1 MPLTRLDNLI
11 SSKTGRYL
19 YVSPDD
25 FNASDELD
33 NRGNS
38 PNRPFVTIQR
48 AFIEVARYSY
58 APGIDN
64 DRFDEFTIMLM
75 PGDHYIDNR
84 PGLVS
89 TSGTPVFGFDQYTNA
104 WTDSSVV
111 DLSNPDNVLY
121 KFNGTEGGCIV
132 PRGCSLI
139 GYDLRRTHIR
149 PLYVPDPA
157 DKEQGRTSIFNV
169 TGGAYIWQF
178 TIKDGDVTT
187 KSPLFDT
194 TDGVGKVYYRKNDN
208 ANLAIPEY
216 SHHKITV
223 FQYAEKPELELYYK
237 KVAQSFAQYQ
247 PTIDDQN
254 EFSGNVSETRIV
266 GPLSDLRSIESL
278 QVVDSTPQ
286 GEITVN
292 VTTKIAHGYIKNQF
306 FAVQNNGLDEA
317 LNGTFNVASI
327 DPLNR
332 RRFSFTLPGTV
343 TSLNLQNNQ
352 TYSTANGLSTG
363 AYVQAEVDSV
373 ESASPYMFNL
383 SIRSTWGIC
392 GLLADGSKVTGF
404 KSMVCAQYTGV
415 SLQKDDRAFI
425 RYDKYT
431 NTWNQASLSDAFATV
446 PYHTKGDAYWKD
458 DWRNCHIKAINDAFI
473 QCVSIFAVGFADHF
487 LMESGGDMSI
497 TNSNSNFGNTSL
509 HAVGHKGYAF
519 AQDKGGY
526 IDAIIP
532 PKKIVES
539 SANKERVDYYTFD
552 VQASNTSS
560 NNTKLYFGGTGV
572 TDPLN
577 RPAATLEGYRIGARS
592 KEKIFVELDPYALG
606 SGKTTPTA
614 SIYNGTLEPSGF
626 KSYPSSLQILNPTT
640 VVVDNK
646 NQDAANRI
654 EDNKDLIAQETYG
667 YITTKYEELKN
678 KNIIISKCQRDVGLI
693 LDAVIS
699 DLRLGGNINTI
710 QAAESYFSAGE
721 LNYIDNERFETIE
734 GFEYARDLAIAA
746 ARNWSFLQ
754 TGCSVTSGS
763 STVTVPST
771 VGLAIGMKVEEY
783 STVVG
788 NTGVSGLV
796 SSNIPSETYIRNILN
811 STTIELGSVVSGA
824 RSYLTE
830 GTSRNAT
837 GTNSSANLLFKLEDN
852 NGVRKGIWSTEVG
865 TVDTTI
871 TQDTVYPACASVAS
885 AVTTLMDGIKT
896 IINQGI
902 NPVGDRFSDAHDL
915 LLANKNYIAD
925 IAVKDMLIEYPSH
938 TVPGGNVN
946 CFDDIVDIVEA
957 VAYNV
962 KFGKNNKVWD
972 AANLYVTGAH
982 LAGEEEQSIYAFRVA
997 KVVSQKVIQNQTYT
1011 PRAGVTTAY
1020 TQTIDAT
1027 ITTDPNPVSGTFCA
1041 DVISAMDTLYQLVE
1055 YGIDTAGANQQQLG
1069 QFTPSNAVYDAA
1081 TGDLTLTMTSHGLS
1095 SSNKI
1100 SIAQDALTFTCG
1112 MDANATNHT
1121 YPRVGDPAFKNS
1133 LLSITDLT
1141 ADTVKVNVGATPI
1154 VGYNIADASYT
1165 ASTGVLELTVGNHE
1179 IGQGDTVK
1187 LDNNALE
1194 FRCAQDN
1201 YGSVHSYPR
1210 PTDPKFNTSITV
1222 DTVGT
1227 TSHTITD
1234 AAYTPSTGALVAT
1247 VAGHGF
1253 HARSQHT
1260 ATNATFDPFTG
1271 KLVITINAHGF
1282 SNGDSIKIADNS
1294 LTFTC
1299 LKDNNATEHSYPRS
1313 TDPSSGKSLVISNV
1327 TTNTFEVNV
1336 GTSSDR
1342 STHTFASSGTNGIT
1356 RVGDRVW
1363 LEDNSLVFTCA
1374 KDNNA
1379 TSHSYPR
1386 PTDDASKTWL
1396 EITAADTDTF
1406 TINIGI
1412 SPDTTAHSFV
1422 SAVASGVKKQTGTI
1436 ALNVGTSPAVTF
1448 TPSAATYDPVTGDM
1462 VLTIGTHSLVAETKF
1477 TPAAGTTY
1485 DPSTGIMSIRH
1496 VSHGLVVG
1504 DKVKIDNGAVSFTC
1518 LEDSNNTTHA
1528 YPRATDPVANK
1539 ELEVLAVTNDTFD
1552 VQVLA
1557 TVPSTNITAHTFVS
1571 SLPNSITKAGQSV
1584 TLAPNSLSFTCAM
1597 DGGTA
1602 TKTYP
1607 RTSDPVYNTAIPIK
1621 AVGASTITLHVGPS
1635 PLVTHTPGAGTSYDP
1650 NTGNLVLAI
1659 GDHTLDV
1666 GDGIKIADDSLTFEC
1681 DEDSRATQHTYPRSS
1696 DPASDTSVYIT
1707 AVGSTDHTVS
1717 GAVYNTVTGIMTL
1730 TIVGHGFSNGNRI
1743 KLADNSLTFTCDL
1756 DGNTAAK
1763 TYPRP
1768 HDPASGAWLEISNVQ
1783 TDTFDVQV
1791 LPALPST
1798 NTSTHAFTGATANGL
1813 ARQDGT
1819 VTVNVLTTVPST
1831 NTTQHYFMGATADC
1845 VTTGGNYAHTFV
1857 TAAAGAVTTGGDY
1870 THTFWNSKPFGLK
1883 TGGNYPHAFVNAA
1896 TNGVT
1901 AFATNAGQFAA
1912 TSKESP
1918 SQNVVIR
1925 NNPSTST
1932 DQFAQRA
1939 TLFTIDAGGIN
1950 PHKFETGTPVR
1961 LIARAKAG
1969 ATPDERD
1976 VRLPQGFQPNR
1987 TYYVIAPGRN
1997 TQPFNYNDPTVYNG
2011 IFDGGDQTK
2020 LMLAES
2026 VEAAAAGIYIYSPET
2041 ESLADDVE
2049 ILVQQFTLDTTYDLH
2064 EYKVY
2069 FSGTS
2074 STILKTDVA
2083 HIFDKPT
2090 SALGAADLQKVFFR
2104 ATGSDGNTGV
2114 LPTGAGS
2121 GASQILP
2128 TTEYYVRYESD
2139 DTFKIFETAQDA
2151 ITGSPEVQLANNPSQ
2166 FWYVLANKRT
2176 SPMRFDP
2183 TFVDT
2188 SASRVPSIPDG
2199 LWYLNLKD
2207 ESSVDNNIL
2216 SRLHETDYSSS
2227 SGRLQT
2233 TDSYYERTKDDR
2245 KADDRIYR
2253 LRYIQPKKFPGSIR
2267 KPNNGFVLKLRTD
2280 DKRNLIPQNI
2290 TLAPVGGSPQTAV
2303 FRNPQSQ
2310 NAVEE
2315 LGMTK
2320 AAFDTAVQAGTLQ
2333 DKYIY
2338 DPDNDPCVVNT
2349 DSYIRFSIRS
2359 ARKVTVAGSEYLQ
2372 VTAFDHRVDDT
2383 NAPSLKNTVFH
2394 TVKID
2399 APQGGAFST
2408 SKIAS
2413 SPSNLVQWSGGSS
2426 GFGYIH
2432 AYFALGS
2439 DHYIILKDVS
2449 ARPTYDP
2456 LVSTKFEMGAVYA
2469 TQQEDVNGGRDSK
2482 TNNLYVVGGSNVF
2495 TLTVGDTLSD
2505 SLGNQYKVITVED
2518 VPQIDDTFYIF
2529 DSEEIQERVAG
2540 QQDGIYYL
2548 TAVRG
2553 NISPLPRGA
2562 GVGQNF
2568 QNFKFSQPISSLY
2581 PLDYKNDPTWYQ
2593 VIDNDGTK
2601 NTQITDPPA
2610 ANSFADNY
2618 THGLVWVNDYKR
2630 SMTKEAVTDLTETAF
2645 FKDNTY
2651 EIKAQT
2657 GNATAGSEQRLI
2669 GIAGDAPSV
2678 HDQKVYIELR
2688 RPSIARSGNHT
2699 FEYLGFGPGNY
2710 STGLPAR
2717 QEVVLT
2723 PEEDFYAQ
2731 SKKQDGGIVFY
2742 TGINSQGDLYIGNR
2756 RINAITGEETFI
2768 DAATLQDDGD
2778 KDDVIGSLVTT
2789 FDTPV
2794 TFNQNITV
2802 VGGEGT
2808 LPNTFESPLIVSVQD
2823 NDLTQERHAV
2833 IVRSN
2838 VSSVDPVTQLEQDE
2852 SLSRTAFTPPTKG
2865 DIQISK
2871 NRVNAAIFG
2880 FNARGNG
2887 QEYMFQTHT
2896 GGTGSLPSNM
2906 TPNNSDLVGNPG
2918 GTRLASEQ
2926 YTMYGN
2932 VLPRPGDVLLKGK
2945 EVGRTGSLGWI
2956 YANYYE
2962 PIADT
2967 SIFTIEFINSGSL
2980 VKLTFKSAN
2989 TGLDITND
2997 DLGITSGSQ
3006 IRINDFYHNA
3016 GFNSI
3021 PFQVAS
3027 PNGDAFS
3034 GTNNYVHF
3042 VAEGIT
3048 LANETLNWNGDIIA
3062 NVPGGQPNPTVEFSN
3077 SSFKEVGVLG
3087 SEALRTETDTIGDY
3101 KLGINTIARSAHSAY
3116 QKGFVSAETE
3126 PRANLDVVGT
3136 TFISGKT
3143 INSYLTETGTVK
3155 TETGSTSAFLVGGD
3169 SAAPTDSALFR
3180 VNTVDN
3186 RIGINVDNASLDST
3200 FYVGGTS
3207 KFTDNAIF
3215 LQDVEVNG
3223 GGGANTADITTTI
3236 TTGGFNLVNSAGF
3249 TGTLNIGQNATT
3261 IAIGDT
3267 TEADQFI
3274 NIGRSS
3280 LHSNIRLGATP
3291 DNRASDGAL
3300 TISLVDIG
3308 GAYDNNESLSATRI
3322 KTKVLKIDGDAE
3334 LGSRRSGAG
3343 SIVKLSS
3350 TSQKVEFFSGN
3361 SSTSILD
3368 FATNASEIKI
3378 AGQGGSTTIRNNL
3391 IVDATARFNA
3401 DVTLCGGFASYSFS
3415 AKRAQAGSTAFA
3427 HASGV
3432 LGNNLF
3438 NSNVDLVDVL
3448 RVTSNNTLIDSYNQ
3462 VDTSG
3467 SGAWGGA
3474 TFQQEIPNV
3483 GGVPVIEPQTLPALT
3498 GNQYYLPIKNKPEDA
3513 AGNQYFN
3520 ENDILL
3526 IDTDD
3531 SGGTLHPEFVKI
3543 VSLPRISTAP
3553 YYIVVERLPFGT
3565 WTATRSDHPDTTPI
3579 YKCNVQYDATW
3590 ITSAIDSG
3598 GVSEDVYLS
3607 QFGGDID
3614 LGDYVII
3621 DREDTTVPAD
3631 GVDDQGE
3638 LFKVETLLSQVAK
3651 SFYIKNGC
3659 DTAQEE
3665 SVFSVDSTDGTLVT
3679 GGDANIGGSLNLTGT
3694 CTTPYIDADTNRKL
3708 KITNNQTVDI
3718 FKVDTCTG
3726 NTEVGNQHGTVFMLS
3741 EQFGSS
3747 PAAYSKDSD
3756 VVYVYRHNPQ
3766 STISGGPSTTTADNI
3781 VTATSNI
3788 EIQSNLTAFQ
3798 KGDLVAIYVSGAGA
3812 AIEVIQITD
3821 DPYTGGG
3828 GELILPTATNAQYP
3842 SGGRGLEGTAAQAFS
3857 IGANVVKLDKYD
3869 RTTTLLHDV
3878 PATQGDRATAL
3889 KARTPNTSDIRLEI
3903 TLRDADLIAPKLD
3916 YITYVR
3922 IGTEWFIPDSVD
3934 GSNDI
3939 SFAVKTPKQIR
3950 NPNTIGTPLVDLY
3963 GGGKLTVHDDVEI
3976 YSGNLRMYGS
3986 DGQTLVMSIA
3996 NDDGHSG
4003 DGSLADAKTSTSGLT
4018 LHGGAQLGGDL
4029 KINYENCQAFGL
4041 CSDVTTFK
4049 VTNREGNVFLGEEYY
4064 QAGKVYETETASKTM
4079 FHIDNLGSA
4088 GVGGTEG
4095 AKDFRIY
4102 QNNAIDSF
4110 GIEKYWTGNGGRR
4123 HTYVAF
4129 DTATGVGQQIDNPL
4143 QVNNNYLVNASS
4155 GSNIVLYLPD
4165 NPQTGDMIRFV
4176 ELSGNLTYNT
4186 SLIIRAKKISG
4197 IATAIQGD
4205 ATGSKLDAGNG
4216 QSLATAWDSGELVIQ
4231 TRNASFGLVFAG
4243 TVDIEGSANSRTI
4256 PPALRGW
4263 WLMEL

>member
-84 PGLVS
+84 PGLASNSS
-89 TSGTPVFGFDQYTNA
+89 TPIFSFDQFSNA

-111 DLSNPDNVLY
+111 DLSNPDNVLH
-121 KFNGTEGGCIV
+121 KFNDSKGGCIV

-139 GYDLRRTHIR
+139 GYDLRRTIIR

-157 DKEQGRTSIFNV
+157 DKEQTRTSIFNV

-178 TIKDGDVTT
+178 TIKDGDITT
-187 KSPLFDT
+187 KSPLYDANA
-194 TDGVGKVYYRKNDN
+194 GVGKVYYRKGDN
-208 ANLAIPEY
+208 TNLAIPEY

-223 FQYAEKPELELYYK
+223 FQYAEKPELDLYYT
-237 KVAQSFAQYQ
+237 KVAKAFAQYQ

-254 EFSGNVSETRIV
+254 EFGANVSENRIV

-278 QVVDSTPQ
+278 QVVDSSPVGT
-286 GEITVN
+286 ITVN
-292 VTTKIAHGYIKNQF
+292 VTTKIAHGYIKDQF
-306 FAVQNNGLDEA
+306 FAIQNNGLDDA
-317 LNGTFNVASI
+317 LNGTFSVSSI
-327 DPLNR
+327 NTTNR
-332 RRFSFTLPGTV
+332 RRFSFQLPGTV
-343 TSLNLQNNQ
+343 SSLGLQNNQ
-352 TYSTANGLSTG
+352 TYNTGNGLNTG

-373 ESASPYMFNL
+373 QSASPYMFNL

-392 GLLADGSKVTGF
+392 GLLADGSKATGF

-458 DWRNCHIKAINDAFI
+458 DWRNAHIKATNDAFI

-962 KFGKNNKVWD
+962 KFGANNKVWD

-1234 AAYTPSTGALVAT
+1234 AAYTPATGALVAT

-1379 TSHSYPR
+1379 TTHSYPR

-1584 TLAPNSLSFTCAM
+1584 TLAPDSLSFTCAM

-1635 PLVTHTPGAGTSYDP
+1635 PLVTHTAGTGTSYDP

-1969 ATPDERD
+1969 TTPDERD

-2139 DTFKIFETAQDA
+2139 DTFKIFATAQDA

-2593 VIDNDGTK
+2593 VTDNDGTK
-2601 NTQITDPPA
+2601 DTLITDPPA

-2630 SMTKEAVTDLTETAF
+2630 SMTKEAIVDLTETPF
-2645 FKDNTY
+2645 FKDNAY

-2717 QEVVLT
+2717 QEVILS
-2723 PEEDFYAQ
+2723 EFQDYYSQAKRE
-2731 SKKQDGGIVFY
+2731 DGGIVFY
-2742 TGINSQGDLYIGNR
+2742 TGLNSNGDLYIGNKK
-2756 RINAITGEETFI
+2756 IDAITGEETFLEK
-2768 DAATLQDDGD
+2768 AQLVSSEDDTD
-2778 KDDVIGSLVTT
+2778 TIGQLITS

-2794 TFNQNITV
+2794 TFKDKITV
-2802 VGGEGT
+2802 EGISN
-2808 LPNTFESPLIVSVQD
+2808 LNNQVIINTQPPSETPSLI
-2823 NDLTQERHAV
+2823 
-2833 IVRSN
+2833 IRSN
-2838 VSSVDPVTQLEQDE
+2838 P
-2852 SLSRTAFTPPTKG
+2852 RTDSGAEDITLTRTSFANNNDG
-2865 DIQISK
+2865 DITISRNK
-2871 NRVNAAIFG
+2871 ISSAIYHIKG
-2880 FNARGNG
+2880 RGPVSNPG
-2887 QEYMFQTHT
+2887 QEY
-2896 GGTGSLPSNM
+2896 SIRSNFSRLDSV
-2906 TPNNSDLVGNPG
+2906 PNNRTPVVSGSTNEIDAQQVVSYYSSSNADANPQAGDILYKG
-2918 GTRLASEQ
+2918 GSIE
-2926 YTMYGN
+2926 N
-2932 VLPRPGDVLLKGK
+2932 S
-2945 EVGRTGSLGWI
+2945 GSVGWI
-2956 YANYYE
+2956 LANYYTNIDE
-2962 PIADT
+2962 T
-2967 SIFTIEFINSGSL
+2967 SILQVETNGGTTVKIKWSGVLTNASNGIAMMVGKTIRIQGFTGATAINGKWIVSKADQSGSDDDFIEFVCSTP
-2980 VKLTFKSAN
+2980 LTAA
-2989 TGLDITND
+2989 TYVWDPTN
-2997 DLGITSGSQ
+2997 Q
-3006 IRINDFYHNA
+3006 
-3016 GFNSI
+3016 
-3021 PFQVAS
+3021 
-3027 PNGDAFS
+3027 PNGTLERSDVNWKET
-3034 GTNNYVHF
+3034 GVIG
-3042 VAEGIT
+3042 AEAIRT
-3048 LANETLNWNGDIIA
+3048 KTDEL
-3062 NVPGGQPNPTVEFSN
+3062 GQYRV
-3077 SSFKEVGVLG
+3077 
-3087 SEALRTETDTIGDY
+3087 
-3101 KLGINTIARSAHSAY
+3101 GINTVARTTKDANEYGYLTYTSGGVTY
-3116 QKGFVSAETE
+3116 DQQE
-3126 PRANLDVVGT
+3126 PRANLDVVGNA
-3136 TFISGKT
+3136 FISGKDIT
-3143 INSYLTETGTVK
+3143 HANYKSPGGISKVENNLHE
-3155 TETGSTSAFLVGGD
+3155 AFLVGG
-3169 SAAPTDSALFR
+3169 SSSAPTANALLRVSTQETRVGVNTSRSELGDTLTVKGGITTLSGGATPNLTLAGDAAVNGGDITSTATTFNLINVTPTTVNFAGSATTLKIGDTNTAAQGVDIGTGALGITSLNIHTNSTDSTVNIGTVTSSLSNKSVITVGGAFANTANSTFTIKNAQTILDGNLEISGSEIQSNSQTVNLLTRSGYASTVNFATRASQFSIGGVAGTTEIRNSLKVNGDTNVYGDVTMHGGSNSGTVTVSRAQLNTSKTAHAAGSLTDLNVDFYKYVGDIDGTEIIVSVDNANGTLTVSQNYFIDGNAVRFTNVDGLTGVSTGVTYYIVSTTGNTFR
-3180 VNTVDN
+3180 VSTTEDPANAVAVTGTPGVATGLTLQNHIIDTGSGTTTWTGN
-3186 RIGINVDNASLDST
+3186 SADSDYNDLPINNVEGINIGDILVIGTELCEVVSPGPDVTNRTIKVNRGTDCTTVAAHADNETIFKLEKSTEATYLVGRLPQNSTTPGISSINDVTDTFEVTLNELENGDAVKFSNLGNIVGANTTSTYFVVGAQNDTANNVTRFQLSLDPGGAGIAISGTAGSAVLNFSDDLVSLAEFGGQFSANDYLRLSASASCPSGEFVQIVTVNDTNAEKFTVNNGANQDRFVIDSVYGGVRSNVLGTQDFTVNLYGDATTNSTDNQFQIINGETIPATRLTIDSDGKLTVVGTGTTAQPKAIVDKVGAGWFAGDLRVNLNNVAGSTTRTEISLQVDNASGDTDIGGKLRIDDDFGIFSGTTGIDFGADST
-3200 FYVGGTS
+3200 A
-3207 KFTDNAIF
+3207 KFFVDAQTGDTRIGVTGSA
-3215 LQDVEVNG
+3215 LGDGDLTVNG
-3223 GGGANTADITTTI
+3223 GHVTINSTSTATPSDIDFPLQITNLGVSANRNYKIRQDAAIDAFGVTKFYNENGGRHWVYATTNQTCQTGKNYMIAITADTVFTLPSNAVTGDIIRFIEVGGALSYDTSLIVRAPVGTA
-3236 TTGGFNLVNSAGF
+3236 
-3249 TGTLNIGQNATT
+3249 IG
-3261 IAIGDT
+3261 GDT
-3267 TEADQFI
+3267 T
-3274 NIGRSS
+3274 G
-3280 LHSNIRLGATP
+3280 T
-3291 DNRASDGAL
+3291 
-3300 TISLVDIG
+3300 
-3308 GAYDNNESLSATRI
+3308 
-3322 KTKVLKIDGDAE
+3322 
-3334 LGSRRSGAG
+3334 
-3343 SIVKLSS
+3343 
-3350 TSQKVEFFSGN
+3350 
-3361 SSTSILD
+3361 
-3368 FATNASEIKI
+3368 
-3378 AGQGGSTTIRNNL
+3378 
-3391 IVDATARFNA
+3391 
-3401 DVTLCGGFASYSFS
+3401 
-3415 AKRAQAGSTAFA
+3415 QAGGLSTPW
-3427 HASGV
+3427 
-3432 LGNNLF
+3432 
-3438 NSNVDLVDVL
+3438 
-3448 RVTSNNTLIDSYNQ
+3448 Q
-3462 VDTSG
+3462 
-3467 SGAWGGA
+3467 
-3474 TFQQEIPNV
+3474 
-3483 GGVPVIEPQTLPALT
+3483 
-3498 GNQYYLPIKNKPEDA
+3498 
-3513 AGNQYFN
+3513 
-3520 ENDILL
+3520 
-3526 IDTDD
+3526 
-3531 SGGTLHPEFVKI
+3531 
-3543 VSLPRISTAP
+3543 
-3553 YYIVVERLPFGT
+3553 
-3565 WTATRSDHPDTTPI
+3565 
-3579 YKCNVQYDATW
+3579 
-3590 ITSAIDSG
+3590 
-3598 GVSEDVYLS
+3598 
-3607 QFGGDID
+3607 
-3614 LGDYVII
+3614 
-3621 DREDTTVPAD
+3621 
-3631 GVDDQGE
+3631 
-3638 LFKVETLLSQVAK
+3638 
-3651 SFYIKNGC
+3651 
-3659 DTAQEE
+3659 
-3665 SVFSVDSTDGTLVT
+3665 
-3679 GGDANIGGSLNLTGT
+3679 
-3694 CTTPYIDADTNRKL
+3694 
-3708 KITNNQTVDI
+3708 
-3718 FKVDTCTG
+3718 
-3726 NTEVGNQHGTVFMLS
+3726 
-3741 EQFGSS
+3741 
-3747 PAAYSKDSD
+3747 
-3756 VVYVYRHNPQ
+3756 
-3766 STISGGPSTTTADNI
+3766 
-3781 VTATSNI
+3781 
-3788 EIQSNLTAFQ
+3788 
-3798 KGDLVAIYVSGAGA
+3798 
-3812 AIEVIQITD
+3812 
-3821 DPYTGGG
+3821 G
-3828 GELILPTATNAQYP
+3828 GELI
-3842 SGGRGLEGTAAQAFS
+3842 
-3857 IGANVVKLDKYD
+3857 V
-3869 RTTTLLHDV
+3869 
-3878 PATQGDRATAL
+3878 
-3889 KARTPNTSDIRLEI
+3889 
-3903 TLRDADLIAPKLD
+3903 
-3916 YITYVR
+3916 
-3922 IGTEWFIPDSVD
+3922 
-3934 GSNDI
+3934 
-3939 SFAVKTPKQIR
+3939 
-3950 NPNTIGTPLVDLY
+3950 
-3963 GGGKLTVHDDVEI
+3963 
-3976 YSGNLRMYGS
+3976 
-3986 DGQTLVMSIA
+3986 
-3996 NDDGHSG
+3996 
-4003 DGSLADAKTSTSGLT
+4003 
-4018 LHGGAQLGGDL
+4018 
-4029 KINYENCQAFGL
+4029 
-4041 CSDVTTFK
+4041 
-4049 VTNREGNVFLGEEYY
+4049 
-4064 QAGKVYETETASKTM
+4064 
-4079 FHIDNLGSA
+4079 
-4088 GVGGTEG
+4088 
-4095 AKDFRIY
+4095 
-4102 QNNAIDSF
+4102 
-4110 GIEKYWTGNGGRR
+4110 
-4123 HTYVAF
+4123 
-4129 DTATGVGQQIDNPL
+4129 
-4143 QVNNNYLVNASS
+4143 
-4155 GSNIVLYLPD
+4155 
-4165 NPQTGDMIRFV
+4165 
-4176 ELSGNLTYNT
+4176 
-4186 SLIIRAKKISG
+4186 
-4197 IATAIQGD
+4197 
-4205 ATGSKLDAGNG
+4205 
-4216 QSLATAWDSGELVIQ
+4216 Q
-4231 TRNASFGLVFAG
+4231 TRNAGFGLVYAG
-4243 TVDIEGSANSRTI
+4243 SNDSGNNAIPANY
-4256 PPALRGW
+4256 RGW
-4263 WLMEL
+4263 WLVEI

>member
-11 SSKTGRYL
+11 SSKSGRYL

-38 PNRPFVTIQR
+38 PTRPFKTIQR
-48 AFIEVARYSY
+48 AFIEVSRYSY
-58 APGIDN
+58 LPGIDN

-84 PGLVS
+84 PGLAT
-89 TSGTPVFGFDQYTNA
+89 TSGTPVFGFDQSTST
-104 WTDSSVV
+104 WTDASVL

-121 KFNGTEGGCIV
+121 KFNGTDGGCVV

-178 TIKDGDVTT
+178 TIKDGDITS
-187 KSPLFDT
+187 KSPLYDNNNA
-194 TDGVGKVYYRKNDN
+194 VGKVYYRKNDN

-223 FQYAEKPELELYYK
+223 FQYAEKTELELYYSK
-237 KVAQSFAQYQ
+237 IATSFAQYQ
-247 PTIDDQN
+247 PTIDDTN
-254 EFSGNVSETRIV
+254 EFSQNVSENRIV
-266 GPLSDLRSIESL
+266 GPLSDLRSIESI
-278 QVVDSTPQ
+278 QVVDSSPV
-286 GEITVN
+286 GNVTVN
-292 VTTKIAHGYIKNQF
+292 VTTKVAHGYIKDQF
-306 FAVQNNGLDEA
+306 FAVQSNGLDDA
-317 LNGTFNVASI
+317 LNGTFSVSAI
-327 DPLNR
+327 DSANR
-332 RRFSFTLPGTV
+332 RKFSFELPGTV
-343 TSLNLQNNQ
+343 ASLGLQNNQ
-352 TYSTANGLSTG
+352 TYGTGNGLSAN

-392 GLLADGSKVTGF
+392 GLLADGSKASGF

-458 DWRNCHIKAINDAFI
+458 DWRNCHIKAINDSFI

-509 HAVGHKGYAF
+509 HAKGFKGYSF

-532 PKKIVES
+532 PEKLND
-539 SANKERVDYYTFD
+539 SAANQDQVDYYTWD
-552 VQASNTSS
+552 VQASRNSAS
-560 NNTKLYFGGTGV
+560 PTKLYYAGTGV
-572 TDPLN
+572 TDPKN
-577 RPAATLEGYRIGARS
+577 RPAATLNGFRIGAKS
-592 KEKIFVELDPYALG
+592 KEKIFVELDPYG
-606 SGKTTPTA
+606 TGTGKTTPSD
-614 SIYNGTLEPSGF
+614 SIYNATLTPSGF
-626 KSYPSSLQILNPTT
+626 SSFPTSLQILNPTT

-654 EDNKDLIAQETYG
+654 EDNKDLIAEEAYG
-667 YITTKYEELKN
+667 YITTKYPALLQ
-678 KNIIISKCQRDVGLI
+678 KNIIITKCQRDIGLI
-693 LDAVIS
+693 IDAIVS

-710 QAAESYFSAGE
+710 QAAEAYFSAGE
-721 LNYIDNERFETIE
+721 LNYIDGEKFETLE
-734 GFEYARDLAIAA
+734 GYEYARDLAIASF
-746 ARNWSFLQ
+746 RNWDYLQ
-754 TGCSVTSGS
+754 LGCSISNGS
-763 STVTVPST
+763 ALVTVPST

-783 STVVG
+783 TTVNAN
-788 NTGVSGLV
+788 NTTVDP
-796 SSNIPSETYIRNILN
+796 SSLTTTNIPTDTYIRNIVN
-811 STTIELGSVVSGA
+811 ATTIELGAVVAGQ
-824 RSYLTE
+824 RSYLST
-830 GTSRNAT
+830 GTTRNAT
-837 GTNSSANLLFKLEDN
+837 GTNASAKLVFKLEDQ
-852 NGVRKGIWSTEVG
+852 NGDRKGIWSSTTG

-871 TQDTVYPACASVAS
+871 TTDTVYPECATAS
-885 AVTTLMDGIKT
+885 AAVVTYFDNIKT

-902 NPVGDRFSDAHDL
+902 NPVGDRFADAYDL
-915 LLANKNYIAD
+915 LIANKNYIAD
-925 IAVKDMLIEYPSH
+925 VAVKDMKIQYPSH
-938 TVPGGNVN
+938 TVPGGDIN
-946 CFDDIVDIVEA
+946 CFDDIVDVVEA

-962 KFGKNNKVWD
+962 KFGSNNKVWD

-982 LAGEEEQSIYAFRVA
+982 LDGEEQESIYAFRIA
-997 KVVSQKVIQNQTYT
+997 KEIAKTVVQNVSYT
-1011 PRAGVTTAY
+1011 PRAGVTTTY
-1020 TQTIDAT
+1020 TQVSDSS
-1027 ITTDPNPVSGTFCA
+1027 ITTDPSPVGGVYCA
-1041 DVISAMDTLYQLVE
+1041 DVVSSVDALFQLIE
-1055 YGIDTAGANQQQLG
+1055 YGIDTAGSQQQQLG
-1069 QFTPSNAVYDAA
+1069 TFTPSNAAYDPA
-1081 TGDLTLTMTSHGLS
+1081 TGDLTLTMASHGLS
-1095 SSNKI
+1095 AANKI
-1100 SIAQDALTFTCG
+1100 QIDTGALRFTCG
-1112 MDANATNHT
+1112 MDANASNHD
-1121 YPRVGDPAFKNS
+1121 YPRVGDPAHKNS

-1141 ADTVKVNVGATPI
+1141 TDSVKVNVGATPI
-1154 VGYNIADASYT
+1154 VGYNVADATYT
-1165 ASTGVLELTVGNHE
+1165 PTTGVLELAIGNHTLNSGTNLK
-1179 IGQGDTVK
+1179 I
-1187 LDNNALE
+1187 DNNSLN
-1194 FRCAQDN
+1194 FKCDMDH
-1201 YGSVHSYPR
+1201 YGSLHSYPR
-1210 PTDPKFNTSITV
+1210 PSDPIFNTSVEITA
-1222 DTVGT
+1222 VG
-1227 TSHTITD
+1227 SSDHT
-1234 AAYTPSTGALVAT
+1234 PTGAVYNPTTGELTLTLAT
-1247 VAGHGF
+1247 HGF
-1253 HARSQHT
+1253 KARTTKT
-1260 ATNATFDPFTG
+1260 ASAATYDPTTG
-1271 KLVITINAHGF
+1271 EMVITSNSHGF
-1282 SNGDSIKIADNS
+1282 LVGDSIIIADNS

-1299 LKDNNATEHSYPRS
+1299 AKDSNNTTHSYPRP
-1313 TDPSSGKSLVISNV
+1313 TDPASGAALVITKKDN
-1327 TTNTFEVNV
+1327 NTFTVNV
-1336 GTSSDR
+1336 GTSSDI
-1342 STHTFASSGTNGIT
+1342 SAHTFDSAGTNGIIL
-1356 RVGDRVW
+1356 VGDRVQ
-1363 LEDNSLVFTCA
+1363 LVDNSLTFTCA
-1374 KDNNA
+1374 KDGNA
-1379 TSHSYPR
+1379 TQHNYPR
-1386 PTDDASKTWL
+1386 PTDDAAGEWL
-1396 EITAADTDTF
+1396 EIIAKPNDDEF
-1406 TINIGI
+1406 TINIGQ
-1412 SPDTTAHSFV
+1412 SPDTSAHTFVTA
-1422 SAVASGVKKQTGTI
+1422 AANAIKKQTGTI
-1436 ALNVGTSPAVTF
+1436 SVNVGASPAVTHDV
-1448 TPSAATYDPVTGDM
+1448 TAATYNALTGDLQM
-1462 VLTIGTHSLVAETKF
+1462 TIGSHTLAPERIK
-1477 TPAAGTTY
+1477 TPTSAAYNPTTGVMTITC
-1485 DPSTGIMSIRH
+1485 SG
-1496 VSHGLVVG
+1496 HGFLEG
-1504 DKVKIDNGAVSFTC
+1504 DKIKIADEAFTFTC
-1518 LEDSNNTTHA
+1518 AQDSNATQHK
-1528 YPRATDPVANK
+1528 YPRSSDPISGTYTEISN
-1539 ELEVLAVTNDTFD
+1539 VTNDTFD

-1557 TVPSTNITAHTFVS
+1557 QAPSTNTTAHTFVS
-1571 SLPNSITKAGQSV
+1571 AVANSLTKKGESIQIA
-1584 TLAPNSLSFTCAM
+1584 ANSLSFTCAM
-1597 DGGTA
+1597 DGNTA

-1607 RTSDPVYNTAIPIK
+1607 RTSDPFYNRAIPIK
-1621 AVGASTITLHVGPS
+1621 AADANTITVNIGQSPIVGFDVSAASYNP
-1635 PLVTHTPGAGTSYDP
+1635 TSGDMEL
-1650 NTGNLVLAI
+1650 TI

-1666 GDGIKIADDSLTFEC
+1666 GDGIRLAEESLIFTCDEDSHGTQHKYPRASDPVANTSTPITAVGTTSHTVTAAQYNPTTGIMTLTITGHNFANGNRIKIADDSLTFEC

-1696 DPASDTSVYIT
+1696 DPVSDTAIPIT
-1707 AVGSTDHTVS
+1707 AVGATTHTVS
-1717 GAVYNTVTGIMTL
+1717 NAVYNAVTGVMTL
-1730 TIVGHGFSNGNRI
+1730 TIVGHGFQNGNRI
-1743 KLADNSLTFTCDL
+1743 KLADDSLTFTCAM
-1756 DGNTAAK
+1756 DGNTSAK
-1763 TYPRP
+1763 TYPRA

-2139 DTFKIFETAQDA
+2139 DTFKIFATAQDA

-2630 SMTKEAVTDLTETAF
+2630 SMTKAAVTDLTETAF

-2717 QEVVLT
+2717 QEVILS
-2723 PEEDFYAQ
+2723 EFQDYYSQAKRE
-2731 SKKQDGGIVFY
+2731 DGGIVFY
-2742 TGINSQGDLYIGNR
+2742 TGLNSNGDLYIGNKK
-2756 RINAITGEETFI
+2756 IDAITGEEKFI
-2768 DAATLQDDGD
+2768 EKA
-2778 KDDVIGSLVTT
+2778 
-2789 FDTPV
+2789 
-2794 TFNQNITV
+2794 
-2802 VGGEGT
+2802 
-2808 LPNTFESPLIVSVQD
+2808 
-2823 NDLTQERHAV
+2823 
-2833 IVRSN
+2833 
-2838 VSSVDPVTQLEQDE
+2838 QL
-2852 SLSRTAFTPPTKG
+2852 LHLKM
-2865 DIQISK
+2865 IQI
-2871 NRVNAAIFG
+2871 
-2880 FNARGNG
+2880 
-2887 QEYMFQTHT
+2887 
-2896 GGTGSLPSNM
+2896 L
-2906 TPNNSDLVGNPG
+2906 
-2918 GTRLASEQ
+2918 
-2926 YTMYGN
+2926 
-2932 VLPRPGDVLLKGK
+2932 
-2945 EVGRTGSLGWI
+2945 
-2956 YANYYE
+2956 
-2962 PIADT
+2962 
-2967 SIFTIEFINSGSL
+2967 
-2980 VKLTFKSAN
+2980 
-2989 TGLDITND
+2989 
-2997 DLGITSGSQ
+2997 
-3006 IRINDFYHNA
+3006 
-3016 GFNSI
+3016 
-3021 PFQVAS
+3021 
-3027 PNGDAFS
+3027 
-3034 GTNNYVHF
+3034 
-3042 VAEGIT
+3042 
-3048 LANETLNWNGDIIA
+3048 
-3062 NVPGGQPNPTVEFSN
+3062 
-3077 SSFKEVGVLG
+3077 
-3087 SEALRTETDTIGDY
+3087 
-3101 KLGINTIARSAHSAY
+3101 
-3116 QKGFVSAETE
+3116 
-3126 PRANLDVVGT
+3126 
-3136 TFISGKT
+3136 
-3143 INSYLTETGTVK
+3143 
-3155 TETGSTSAFLVGGD
+3155 
-3169 SAAPTDSALFR
+3169 
-3180 VNTVDN
+3180 
-3186 RIGINVDNASLDST
+3186 
-3200 FYVGGTS
+3200 
-3207 KFTDNAIF
+3207 
-3215 LQDVEVNG
+3215 
-3223 GGGANTADITTTI
+3223 
-3236 TTGGFNLVNSAGF
+3236 
-3249 TGTLNIGQNATT
+3249 
-3261 IAIGDT
+3261 
-3267 TEADQFI
+3267 
-3274 NIGRSS
+3274 
-3280 LHSNIRLGATP
+3280 
-3291 DNRASDGAL
+3291 
-3300 TISLVDIG
+3300 
-3308 GAYDNNESLSATRI
+3308 
-3322 KTKVLKIDGDAE
+3322 
-3334 LGSRRSGAG
+3334 
-3343 SIVKLSS
+3343 
-3350 TSQKVEFFSGN
+3350 
-3361 SSTSILD
+3361 
-3368 FATNASEIKI
+3368 
-3378 AGQGGSTTIRNNL
+3378 
-3391 IVDATARFNA
+3391 
-3401 DVTLCGGFASYSFS
+3401 
-3415 AKRAQAGSTAFA
+3415 
-3427 HASGV
+3427 
-3432 LGNNLF
+3432 
-3438 NSNVDLVDVL
+3438 
-3448 RVTSNNTLIDSYNQ
+3448 
-3462 VDTSG
+3462 
-3467 SGAWGGA
+3467 
-3474 TFQQEIPNV
+3474 
-3483 GGVPVIEPQTLPALT
+3483 
-3498 GNQYYLPIKNKPEDA
+3498 
-3513 AGNQYFN
+3513 
-3520 ENDILL
+3520 
-3526 IDTDD
+3526 
-3531 SGGTLHPEFVKI
+3531 
-3543 VSLPRISTAP
+3543 
-3553 YYIVVERLPFGT
+3553 
-3565 WTATRSDHPDTTPI
+3565 
-3579 YKCNVQYDATW
+3579 
-3590 ITSAIDSG
+3590 
-3598 GVSEDVYLS
+3598 
-3607 QFGGDID
+3607 
-3614 LGDYVII
+3614 
-3621 DREDTTVPAD
+3621 
-3631 GVDDQGE
+3631 
-3638 LFKVETLLSQVAK
+3638 
-3651 SFYIKNGC
+3651 
-3659 DTAQEE
+3659 
-3665 SVFSVDSTDGTLVT
+3665 
-3679 GGDANIGGSLNLTGT
+3679 
-3694 CTTPYIDADTNRKL
+3694 
-3708 KITNNQTVDI
+3708 
-3718 FKVDTCTG
+3718 
-3726 NTEVGNQHGTVFMLS
+3726 
-3741 EQFGSS
+3741 
-3747 PAAYSKDSD
+3747 
-3756 VVYVYRHNPQ
+3756 
-3766 STISGGPSTTTADNI
+3766 
-3781 VTATSNI
+3781 
-3788 EIQSNLTAFQ
+3788 
-3798 KGDLVAIYVSGAGA
+3798 
-3812 AIEVIQITD
+3812 
-3821 DPYTGGG
+3821 
-3828 GELILPTATNAQYP
+3828 
-3842 SGGRGLEGTAAQAFS
+3842 
-3857 IGANVVKLDKYD
+3857 
-3869 RTTTLLHDV
+3869 
-3878 PATQGDRATAL
+3878 
-3889 KARTPNTSDIRLEI
+3889 
-3903 TLRDADLIAPKLD
+3903 
-3916 YITYVR
+3916 
-3922 IGTEWFIPDSVD
+3922 
-3934 GSNDI
+3934 
-3939 SFAVKTPKQIR
+3939 
-3950 NPNTIGTPLVDLY
+3950 
-3963 GGGKLTVHDDVEI
+3963 
-3976 YSGNLRMYGS
+3976 
-3986 DGQTLVMSIA
+3986 
-3996 NDDGHSG
+3996 
-4003 DGSLADAKTSTSGLT
+4003 
-4018 LHGGAQLGGDL
+4018 
-4029 KINYENCQAFGL
+4029 
-4041 CSDVTTFK
+4041 
-4049 VTNREGNVFLGEEYY
+4049 
-4064 QAGKVYETETASKTM
+4064 
-4079 FHIDNLGSA
+4079 
-4088 GVGGTEG
+4088 
-4095 AKDFRIY
+4095 
-4102 QNNAIDSF
+4102 
-4110 GIEKYWTGNGGRR
+4110 
-4123 HTYVAF
+4123 
-4129 DTATGVGQQIDNPL
+4129 
-4143 QVNNNYLVNASS
+4143 
-4155 GSNIVLYLPD
+4155 
-4165 NPQTGDMIRFV
+4165 
-4176 ELSGNLTYNT
+4176 
-4186 SLIIRAKKISG
+4186 
-4197 IATAIQGD
+4197 
-4205 ATGSKLDAGNG
+4205 
-4216 QSLATAWDSGELVIQ
+4216 LVI
-4231 TRNASFGLVFAG
+4231 
-4243 TVDIEGSANSRTI
+4243 
-4256 PPALRGW
+4256 
-4263 WLMEL
+4263 